1 MRRLALV
8 LLLLTP
14 LAACSSGSDSNEAAD
29 PEEFCDQLEGVAED
43 VEAAGRDDIGE
54 DDPEDAV
61 RFLREVADRLADA
74 EPPAEI
80 EDAYDTYVEAADDL
94 AAALEG
100 VDADDEEAATKALT
114 EFAREHADDL
124 DAGEAVSDYLDE
136 ECGVTF
142 DAPLGG

>member
-1 MRRLALV
+1 MRRALLA
-8 LLLLTP
+8 LLLLVP
-14 LAACSSGSDSNEAAD
+14 LACSSGDDDEAAD
-29 PEEFCDQLEGVAED
+29 PEAFCAELEGVADDIEQ
-43 VEAAGRDDIGE
+43 AGRDDIGA
-54 DDPEDAV
+54 DDPDVAV
-61 RFLREVADRLADA
+61 RFLRTVADRLAEA

-80 EDAYDTYVEAADDL
+80 EDAYETYVEAADDL

-100 VDADDEEAATKALT
+100 VDTDDEAAATRALT

-142 DAPLGG
+142 DDPIGG